1 MSFLACPPRHK
12 LAEIA
17 HRRCDLA
24 RSPRFALLALG
35 GFGFLLASL
44 WRRALRRRGQS
55 DQSLPAAPPAPPAVR
70 SAEKSRVASCAFADA
85 VARLSIDTF
94 RALCERAQVQY
105 TQTCMAAVVALDS
118 PPDGGTPRLT
128 VLSVGAGT
136 KFARAAAVA
145 ADRAGTS
152 IRDCHAEVLARRGL
166 QRALQVALL
175 RAVGGGDSGDG
186 GSGGSGGGGGGGSGC
201 SGGGDGGGVRDR
213 GGGGDGDGD
222 GGGGG
227 DGDGAQ
233 VAALLSPPAEAGGT
247 WSLRPGVSLHLY
259 TSSAPCG
266 NASVRRWARCDGL
279 SAE

>member
-1 MSFLACPPRHK
+1 MSFLAPSPPRHK

-44 WRRALRRRGQS
+44 WRRALRRRG
-55 DQSLPAAPPAPPAVR
+55 LPAAPLAPPAVR

-152 IRDCHAEVLARRGL
+152 IRDCHAE
-166 QRALQVALL
+166 
-175 RAVGGGDSGDG
+175 
-186 GSGGSGGGGGGGSGC
+186 
-201 SGGGDGGGVRDR
+201 
-213 GGGGDGDGD
+213 
-222 GGGGG
+222 
-227 DGDGAQ
+227 
-233 VAALLSPPAEAGGT
+233 AGGT

-266 NASVRRWARCDGL
+266 NASVRRWARCDG
-279 SAE
+279 